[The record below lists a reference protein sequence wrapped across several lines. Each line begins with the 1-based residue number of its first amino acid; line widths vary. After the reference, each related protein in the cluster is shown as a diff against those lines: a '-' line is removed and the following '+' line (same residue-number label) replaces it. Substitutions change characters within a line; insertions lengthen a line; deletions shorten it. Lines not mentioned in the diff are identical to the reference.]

1 MEERYLHSGFGKRT
15 QANEEHW
22 IPMNVENFR
31 IYKPTIVCLGGNAT
45 TDSCKAKRF
54 CATAERLMGLQ
65 EEGKGSY
72 RNYEHVDVVGFHY
85 GLDKEGETGGYFS
98 KDYIN
103 KIVDNLFLPLCVEN
117 NGNKIPVDRACKN
130 FSNVIVFAHCHG
142 AKEIALI
149 MANLNYKLI
158 KHGFTATEINKIFNQ
173 AFQLAYSPNT
183 DEVWLPSVRID
194 SFTDSHNRGLA
205 SLYATSYGETLDGVS
220 IKLDK
225 AEKFRGKYS
234 FCSHQDRI
242 SIYASRLINTEE
254 NKGEK
259 DIIDEHSITC
269 LERNNDW
276 SIANGA
282 KCADAV
288 SKMAAMALEQALIN
302 AIENRYIT
310 YKLVPKA
317 SKQKLHKELEHIL
330 KMYSK
335 DDLKLPK

>member
-1 MEERYLHSGFGKRT
+1 MAERYVQSGFGRRT
-15 QANEEHW
+15 QENEEHW
-22 IPMNVENFR
+22 IPMQIEEFR
-31 IYKPTIVCLGGNAT
+31 ITRPTIICFGGNAT

-54 CATAERLMGLQ
+54 CATAERLVGLQ
-65 EEGKGSY
+65 EESKGSF
-72 RNYEHVDVVGFHY
+72 RNYDHIDVVGFHY
-85 GLDKEGETGGYFS
+85 GMDNEGDTAGYFS
-98 KDYIN
+98 KEYIN
-103 KIVDNLFLPLCVEN
+103 KIVDNMFLPLCVDSH
-117 NGNKIPVDRACKN
+117 GNKLPLDRACKN
-130 FSNVIVFAHCHG
+130 FANVIVFAHCHG

-158 KHGFTATEINKIFNQ
+158 KHGFTAQEIAQIMGQ

-194 SFTDSHNRGLA
+194 SFTESHNAGLA
-205 SLYATSYGETLDGVS
+205 SLYRTSYGESLDG
-220 IKLDK
+220 IGLKYDK
-225 AEKFRGKYS
+225 TEQFRGKYS

-302 AIENRYIT
+302 AIKNRYMEF
-310 YKLVPKA
+310 KLIPK
-317 SKQKLHKELEHIL
+317 SMKKMFKELEHIL
-330 KMYSK
+330 KMYDK
-335 DDLKLPK
+335 EDLKLPK